1 MFSSGPNYNKLKTNL
16 RLALNRLKLLEKK
29 KAELTQK
36 SRKEIADYLATG
48 KTERA
53 RIRVEHIIR
62 EDYLVEAMEM
72 VEMYCDLLLARFG
85 LITQMKELDTG
96 IAEPVASLVWVCP
109 RLQSDIA
116 ELKIISDIFVTKYGP
131 QFAEQS
137 RTATGEHFVSEKLM
151 HKLTLQAPPKLLVE
165 KYLIA
170 IAKNYNIEYE
180 PDPQVMQEEQPQ
192 QPHLI
197 DLSDRNNLSGGGGGA
212 APPQMGFIGYP
223 AMPQLPDMPMPPS
236 TKPFNYPPFGGSGGG
251 GGGGGACAAPQP
263 MQPPPPFAYNI
274 PPNQPAPPAVLPAK
288 CAEEKDLNTNFINR
302 ESNNTDGSGSP
313 DENILNANKP
323 KPQPR
328 SKLPPGNP
336 TLPSAP
342 PALDFPSL
350 PNVPNDLPDIPG
362 SGAEK
367 KDDEEEIDF
376 DDLSRRFENLKKR
389 K

>member
-137 RTATGEHFVSEKLM
+137 RTATGEHYVSEKLM

-165 KYLIA
+165 NYLIA

-180 PDPQVMQEEQPQ
+180 PDPQVMQEDQPQ

-197 DLSDRNNLSGGGGGA
+197 DLSDRNNLSGGGGAGGGGA

-223 AMPQLPDMPMPPS
+223 AMPALPDMPMPPS
-236 TKPFNYPPFGGSGGG
+236 AKPFNYPPFGGGGG
-251 GGGGGACAAPQP
+251 GGGGGAPAGAYALPHPVQA
-263 MQPPPPFAYNI
+263 PPPFAYNI
-274 PPNQPAPPAVLPAK
+274 PPNQPPTHAVLPAK
-288 CAEEKDLNTNFINR
+288 CAEEKDLNTNFI
-302 ESNNTDGSGSP
+302 D
-313 DENILNANKP
+313 NANKP

-362 SGAEK
+362 AGAEK
-367 KDDEEEIDF
+367 KNDEDEIDF

>member
-116 ELKIISDIFVTKYGP
+116 ELKIISDIFITKYGP

-223 AMPQLPDMPMPPS
+223 AVPPLPNMPEPPS
-236 TKPFNYPPFGGSGGG
+236 VKPFNYPHFGGG
-251 GGGGGACAAPQP
+251 GGGGGGDGAPAGAYALPHNQP

-274 PPNQPAPPAVLPAK
+274 PPNQPAPPAVLPPK

-302 ESNNTDGSGSP
+302 ESNNTDDSGSP
-313 DENILNANKP
+313 DENIL
-323 KPQPR
+323 
-328 SKLPPGNP
+328 LPPGNP

-362 SGAEK
+362 GGPAK

>member
-109 RLQSDIA
+109 RMQSDIA

-137 RTATGEHFVSEKLM
+137 RTATGEHYVSEKLM

-165 KYLIA
+165 NYLIA

-180 PDPQVMQEEQPQ
+180 PDPQVMQEDQPP

-212 APPQMGFIGYP
+212 GGGGPAPPQMGFVGYP
-223 AMPQLPDMPMPPS
+223 AMPALPDMPMPPS
-236 TKPFNYPPFGGSGGG
+236 AKPFNYPPFGGGG
-251 GGGGGACAAPQP
+251 GGGGGAPAGAYAVPHP
-263 MQPPPPFAYNI
+263 VQPPPPFAYNI

-288 CAEEKDLNTNFINR
+288 CAEEKDLNTNFIN
-302 ESNNTDGSGSP
+302 
-313 DENILNANKP
+313 NANKP

-362 SGAEK
+362 AGAEK

>member
-116 ELKIISDIFVTKYGP
+116 ELKIISDIFITKYGP

-223 AMPQLPDMPMPPS
+223 AVPPLPNMPEPPS
-236 TKPFNYPPFGGSGGG
+236 VKPFNYPHFGGG
-251 GGGGGACAAPQP
+251 GGGGGGDGAPAGAYALPHNQP

-274 PPNQPAPPAVLPAK
+274 PPNQPAPPAVLPPK
-288 CAEEKDLNTNFINR
+288 CAEEKDLNTNFIN
-302 ESNNTDGSGSP
+302 
-313 DENILNANKP
+313 NANKP

-362 SGAEK
+362 GGPAK